1 MCLNDMDNY
10 ALSRDRMIHVLRT
23 RYGIQSRSVLQAMS
37 SVPRHL
43 FISEALRYRAYENI
57 SLPIGCNQ
65 TISKPS
71 TIALM
76 VQALELSGHERVLE
90 IGTGSGY
97 QSAIIAQL
105 ADRLITS
112 ERIRELFRRA
122 RDTLLITMKY
132 RNIVLWNNGDFRA
145 IEGPFDAIIVAAG
158 ADILPTELFDKLKT
172 NGRLIIPLGNGGR
185 QVIKRYIKKD
195 GSKIAEEDLG
205 EARFVPLRYH

>member
-1 MCLNDMDNY
+1 LYLNDTDNFT
-10 ALSRDRMIHVLRT
+10 LSRERMIHLLRT
-23 RYGIQSRSVLQAMS
+23 HHGIISERVLDVMNC
-37 SVPRHL
+37 VPRHL

-76 VQALELSGHERVLE
+76 VQALELAGHERVLE

-97 QSAIIAQL
+97 QSAIIAHL
-105 ADRLITS
+105 ANRLITS
-112 ERIRELFRRA
+112 ERIRELFQRA
-122 RDTLLITMKY
+122 RDTLLIELKY
-132 RNIVLWNNGDFRA
+132 RNVVLWNNWNFRK

-158 ADILPTELFDKLKT
+158 ANILPIELFDKLRSG
-172 NGRLIIPLGNGGR
+172 GRLIIPVGNGGG
-185 QVIKRYIKKD
+185 QIIKRYVKKA
-195 GSKIAEEDLG
+195 GKIAEEDLG

>member
-1 MCLNDMDNY
+1 MYLNEIDNY
-10 ALSRDRMIHVLRT
+10 ALARERMIHVLRT
-23 RYGIQSRSVLQAMS
+23 RYGLQSRNVLQAMS

-76 VQALELSGHERVLE
+76 VQALELTGHERVLE

-105 ADRLITS
+105 ADRLVTS
-112 ERIRELFRRA
+112 ERIRELFQRA
-122 RDTLLITMKY
+122 RDTLLITLKY
-132 RNIVLWNNGDFRA
+132 RNVLLWNNGNFRT

-158 ADILPTELFDKLKT
+158 ADILPTELFDKLKAD
-172 NGRLIIPLGNGGR
+172 GRLIIPLGNGGR
-185 QVIKRYIKKD
+185 QVIKRYIKKA
-195 GSKIAEEDLG
+195 GNKIDEEDLG

>member
-1 MCLNDMDNY
+1 MYLNEIDNY
-10 ALSRDRMIHVLRT
+10 ALPRERMIHALRT
-23 RYGIQSRSVLQAMS
+23 HYGIQSRSVLRVMS

-71 TIALM
+71 TVALM
-76 VQALELSGHERVLE
+76 VQALELTGHERVLE

-97 QSAIIAQL
+97 QSAVIAQL

-112 ERIRELFRRA
+112 ERIRELFQRA
-122 RDTLLITMKY
+122 RDTLLITLKY
-132 RNIVLWNNGDFRA
+132 RNVVLWNNGNFRT

-158 ADILPTELFDKLKT
+158 ADILPTELFDKLRAD
-172 NGRLIIPLGNGGR
+172 GRLIIPLGNGGR
-185 QVIKRYIKKD
+185 QVIKRYIKKA
-195 GSKIAEEDLG
+195 GNKINEEDLG

>member
-1 MCLNDMDNY
+1 LYLNEIDNY
-10 ALSRDRMIHVLRT
+10 ALARERMIHVLRT
-23 RYGIQSRSVLQAMS
+23 RYGIQSRNVLQAMS
-37 SVPRHL
+37 SVHRHL
-43 FISEALRYRAYENI
+43 FISEALRYRAYENV

-76 VQALELSGHERVLE
+76 VQALGLTGHERVLE

-105 ADRLITS
+105 ADRLVTS
-112 ERIRELFRRA
+112 ERISELFQRA
-122 RDTLLITMKY
+122 RDTLLITLKY
-132 RNIVLWNNGDFRA
+132 RNVLLWNNGNFRT

-158 ADILPTELFDKLKT
+158 ADILPTELFDKLKAD
-172 NGRLIIPLGNGGR
+172 GRLIIPLGNGGR
-185 QVIKRYIKKD
+185 QVIKRYIKKA
-195 GSKIAEEDLG
+195 GNKIDEEDLG